1 MTLFRTAGPDVEPVT
16 LADAK
21 AALRIDHSSEDD
33 LISSLIRA
41 AREEVEATTGL
52 AMIDQDWRLVLDGIP
67 PNGLVLLRR
76 GPIRALAAVTAYGAD
91 GEASLIAATDYQ
103 LDALSRPA
111 RLHFDTVPGDLRTL
125 NGIEIDFTAG
135 YCEAA
140 TDVPDPLKRAVL
152 MLVAHWFEFRASF
165 GADQQPVSMPD
176 GYSRLLSSFMSR
188 RLD

>member
-76 GPIRALAAVTAYGAD
+76 GPIRALTAVTAYGAD

-111 RLHFDTVPGDLRTL
+111 RLHFDTAPGDLRTL

-135 YCEAA
+135 HGEAA
-140 TDVPDPLKRAVL
+140 TDVPDLLKRAVL
-152 MLVAHWFEFRASF
+152 MLVSHWFEFRTSF

>member
-67 PNGLVLLRR
+67 PNRLVLLRR
-76 GPIRALAAVTAYGAD
+76 GPIGREPLAIRLNRKIFALRSD
-91 GEASLIAATDYQ
+91 E
-103 LDALSRPA
+103 A
-111 RLHFDTVPGDLRTL
+111 RLV
-125 NGIEIDFTAG
+125 EV
-135 YCEAA
+135 EA
-140 TDVPDPLKRAVL
+140 D
-152 MLVAHWFEFRASF
+152 
-165 GADQQPVSMPD
+165 
-176 GYSRLLSSFMSR
+176 
-188 RLD
+188 